1 MNFSHLPKNVIRLIS
16 EYSATTEIIFPSS
29 CRSISAYN
37 VDTRKFKRH
46 TFEMYC
52 INVFKVGD
60 KIATVHYDDGGIVV
74 YVRHPIKMNII
85 HTFVLPD
92 NGISI
97 NDVVYLTQ
105 DIIGISYYELT
116 GGQLM
121 SDEFRSLLLWN
132 VWNNKYIRAE
142 IAVFE
147 PEMYYYKMVRMNENY
162 FVVQISDMTFLIV
175 NPNTGE
181 SVYEYNHS
189 ETINHIGTNG
199 KDVIFTSK
207 NKIYSYYKK
216 MVTEIPIENFEVLNI
231 ENGVVYGLRG
241 GELIS
246 MKLNG
251 ICLETIPFLCER
263 LTLGMSLKRHGGYL
277 YMGDGKTTYKM
288 DSKTKDVVDEF
299 DTIDGTNYVVISD
312 VGLF

>member
-1 MNFSHLPKNVIRLIS
+1 
-16 EYSATTEIIFPSS
+16 
-29 CRSISAYN
+29 
-37 VDTRKFKRH
+37 
-46 TFEMYC
+46 
-52 INVFKVGD
+52 
-60 KIATVHYDDGGIVV
+60 
-74 YVRHPIKMNII
+74 
-85 HTFVLPD
+85 
-92 NGISI
+92 
-97 NDVVYLTQ
+97 
-105 DIIGISYYELT
+105 
-116 GGQLM
+116 
-121 SDEFRSLLLWN
+121 
-132 VWNNKYIRAE
+132 
-142 IAVFE
+142 
-147 PEMYYYKMVRMNENY
+147 
-162 FVVQISDMTFLIV
+162 
-175 NPNTGE
+175 
-181 SVYEYNHS
+181 
-189 ETINHIGTNG
+189 
-199 KDVIFTSK
+199 
-207 NKIYSYYKK
+207 